1 MKVKTLKIQWTEIHV
16 RQFWLKNIS
25 INQIQWEYLN
35 TTLYQIAN
43 EKNIYGWVKNI
54 NTNEVEAVF
63 FGEEKK
69 VDEIIKLCRK
79 GPTSSNVVS
88 VKIKDYKQEYF
99 KKSFDIL

>member
-1 MKVKTLKIQWTEIHV
+1 MKKKIHIVITGKVQGVGFRYW
-16 RQFWLKNIS
+16 
-25 INQIQWEYLN
+25 
-35 TTLYQIAN
+35 LYQIAN

>member
-1 MKVKTLKIQWTEIHV
+1 MKKIHITISGKVQGV
-16 RQFWLKNIS
+16 GFRYWLHQKS
-25 INQIQWEYLN
+25 
-35 TTLYQIAN
+35 N
-43 EKNIYGWVKNI
+43 ERNVYGWVKNI

-63 FGEEKK
+63 LGEEKK

-88 VKIKDYKQEYF
+88 VKIEDYQQEYT